1 MLSVSIQEN
10 ETAVQN
16 FIAQYGLTYPFLLDT
31 TGDAS
36 RSYNVYTTPTTYF
49 VNPDGVINSI
59 LPGVMNQQWIDR
71 NMTQLAG

>member
-1 MLSVSIQEN
+1 MSIQESK
-10 ETAVQN
+10 TAVEN

-49 VNPDGVINSI
+49 VNPDGIITDI
-59 LPGVMNQQWIDR
+59 LPGVMSQRWIDQK
-71 NMTQLAG
+71 MAGLSG